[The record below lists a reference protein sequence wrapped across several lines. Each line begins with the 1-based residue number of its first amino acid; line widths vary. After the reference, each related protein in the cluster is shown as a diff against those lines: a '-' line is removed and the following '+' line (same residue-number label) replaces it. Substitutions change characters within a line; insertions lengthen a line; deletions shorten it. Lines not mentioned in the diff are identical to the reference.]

1 MKHYFLSLAAML
13 TFVCVLTSCG
23 GGGPIEISTSNAEV
37 VGDIKEY
44 VSIMPDQISKM
55 TVDYGDHGQR
65 FKIQIKLKLEKS
77 VDVGEYGSIGGLYL
91 ELLDENG
98 YPIDDELELGSKPL
112 DGSASTKFEEFL
124 KKDPGTVEAVAF
136 NLDLSNKKL
145 AKELESKY
153 RKCTGVQLT
162 SRGFTV
168 RDGSSSSSNVY
179 VDTDS
184 YSSDNG
190 YSSGSSSSRDWDE
203 LLTSYDRYADKLIAC
218 CKKVAAGDLSAMTEY
233 SSLMQSAQDFSEK
246 MENAQSEMSV
256 EQWTRYMEIT
266 NKILQASAE
275 NMKH

>member
-1 MKHYFLSLAAML
+1 
-13 TFVCVLTSCG
+13 
-23 GGGPIEISTSNAEV
+23 
-37 VGDIKEY
+37 
-44 VSIMPDQISKM
+44 
-55 TVDYGDHGQR
+55 
-65 FKIQIKLKLEKS
+65 
-77 VDVGEYGSIGGLYL
+77 
-91 ELLDENG
+91 
-98 YPIDDELELGSKPL
+98 
-112 DGSASTKFEEFL
+112 
-124 KKDPGTVEAVAF
+124 
-136 NLDLSNKKL
+136 
-145 AKELESKY
+145 
-153 RKCTGVQLT
+153 
-162 SRGFTV
+162 V

-190 YSSGSSSSRDWDE
+190 YSSGSSSSSRDWDE

>member
-1 MKHYFLSLAAML
+1 MKHFFHNLAALL
-13 TFVCVLTSCG
+13 TFSCVLTSCG

-55 TVDYGDHGQR
+55 TVDYGDHDQR

-98 YPIDDELELGSKPL
+98 YPIDEELELGSKPL